1 MQPILA
7 NYTASI
13 TELKKSPT
21 QLLKD
26 AGDEAIAILN
36 HNVPSALSSAIQKC
50 TKVQSKNVPL
60 CNTYLLEISNK
71 PASLF
76 CFNL

>member
-36 HNVPSALSSAIQKC
+36 HKE
-50 TKVQSKNVPL
+50 KY
-60 CNTYLLEISNK
+60 TYLVQE
-71 PASLF
+71 SL
-76 CFNL
+76 

>member
-1 MQPILA
+1 MQPILS

-26 AGDEAIAILN
+26 AAGEAIAILN
-36 HNVPSALSSAIQKC
+36 HNTTNACKFHSHVSTRFTLMF
-50 TKVQSKNVPL
+50 PL
-60 CNTYLLEISNK
+60 IS
-71 PASLF
+71 
-76 CFNL
+76 

>member
-7 NYTASI
+7 NYPASI

-26 AGDEAIAILN
+26 AGERENGKIYNDL
-36 HNVPSALSSAIQKC
+36 KDRM
-50 TKVQSKNVPL
+50 
-60 CNTYLLEISNK
+60 
-71 PASLF
+71 
-76 CFNL
+76 